1 LGDIN
6 GAGFAFDFIGQVM
19 GQVALAGLA
28 VAAGPAAFAA
38 EGHEGGGDKR
48 ALGFELFDAGVELT
62 ADQGGMFGEVHRAV
76 RERVQGA
83 GISDTYSYVTEYASK
98 NRRANNFFWRVND

>member
-19 GQVALAGLA
+19 GQVALTGLA

-38 EGHEGGGDKR
+38 ERHQAGGDKR
-48 ALGFELFDAGVELT
+48 ALEFELLDARIELA
-62 ADQGGMFGEVHRAV
+62 ADQGGMFWDYHVAV
-76 RERVQGA
+76 
-83 GISDTYSYVTEYASK
+83 I
-98 NRRANNFFWRVND
+98 